1 MNKKLS
7 FIFFLVTVAMFAV
20 ALSLSNS
27 HPHLSSSLTMTALL
41 LNAIRLGV
49 DILLDKRKQNLPT
62 NI

>member
-1 MNKKLS
+1 MNKKFS
-7 FIFFLVTVAMFAV
+7 FIFFLITIAIFAV

-27 HPHLSSSLTMTALL
+27 NPHLSSNLTMTALL

-49 DILLDKRKQNLPT
+49 DILLDKRKQSLDK